1 MIFNTA
7 KRFRMREAGTDEES
21 EPGMFFKKP
30 KRDTLSEVFGNG
42 GMPATGGK
50 DDSGADGGSRNS
62 DPLVILRSN
71 GINTDLIPDS
81 LLPTIASSMN
91 MDTNDASEIAKTK
104 VECAACNR
112 PVAYGRGKCMYCG
125 KPLELPESLR
135 PTGDSPSGETL
146 VDFDLG
152 DSL

>member
-1 MIFNTA
+1 MLHGDIGGGKSART
-7 KRFRMREAGTDEES
+7 EES
-21 EPGMFFKKP
+21 EPGMFFRRA

-42 GMPATGGK
+42 GIPATPGE
-50 DDSGADGGSRNS
+50 GADEAKGEPVNI
-62 DPLVILRSN
+62 DPLVLLRSK

-81 LLPTIASSMN
+81 LLPTIASSIN
-91 MDTNDASEIAKTK
+91 MDINDVSEIAKIK

-125 KPLELPESLR
+125 KPLELPESAR
-135 PTGDSPSGETL
+135 SAAGSSAGETSL
-146 VDFDLG
+146 DFDLG